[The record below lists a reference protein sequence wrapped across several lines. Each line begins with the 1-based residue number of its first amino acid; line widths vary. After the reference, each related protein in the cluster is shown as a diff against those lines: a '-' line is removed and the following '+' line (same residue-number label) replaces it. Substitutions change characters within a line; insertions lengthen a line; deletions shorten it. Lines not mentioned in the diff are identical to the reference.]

1 MYIKGAMDICF
12 SIEGKIDK
20 WGRNLR
26 FRGPRRRRRRD
37 IVAAKSLG
45 STCLLFREV
54 LGRRGEEGA
63 GEAVIGAVIERAEG
77 GLGRKGIERLL
88 VVGCSSSIS
97 YL

>member
-26 FRGPRRRRRRD
+26 FRGPRRRV

-54 LGRRGEEGA
+54 LGRRGEEGRE
-63 GEAVIGAVIERAEG
+63 GGVVIGAVIERAEG
-77 GLGRKGIERLL
+77 GDGEEGD
-88 VVGCSSSIS
+88 
-97 YL
+97 